1 MTFLA
6 IDIESSSC
14 CFIKLWGG
22 ITKCRKNVIR
32 AGVHKSGRK
41 TFIEGVDY
49 ANCSSVATVPKLSH
63 IPQLGSFL
71 QPQSATLRV
80 DSVDSLRRS
89 RPCTPLCDG
98 DMAVATDAADFS
110 EYCLTCAICQGTS
123 WPLGISWLVLM

>member
-1 MTFLA
+1 M
-6 IDIESSSC
+6 D
-14 CFIKLWGG
+14 
-22 ITKCRKNVIR
+22 KC
-32 AGVHKSGRK
+32 
-41 TFIEGVDY
+41 
-49 ANCSSVATVPKLSH
+49 TVPKLSH
-63 IPQLGSFL
+63 IPQRADHFDSRNQL
-71 QPQSATLRV
+71 PIRV